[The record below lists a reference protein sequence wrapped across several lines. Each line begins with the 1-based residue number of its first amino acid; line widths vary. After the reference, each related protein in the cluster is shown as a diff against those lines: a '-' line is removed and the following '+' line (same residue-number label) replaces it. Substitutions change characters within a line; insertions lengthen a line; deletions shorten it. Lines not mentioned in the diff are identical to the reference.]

1 VSNIFLLYCPLH
13 FFIFADVTQSLK
25 ILTLSFLMWIKSM
38 QQFNPGAELSL
49 GATVVA
55 VVAAWSWHVRM
66 RSMQSNESNENDLHE
81 NVTPLGDTTT
91 AGDRTAKRLGGGDDG
106 SGTGTQAV
114 DVEVPQQV
122 SEPIVAVQPP
132 DNLQKVQKEREAR
145 ARLLQDLHSQLAT
158 LSGARADGWSAIF
171 APLPSS
177 ETQEQTE
184 SAKRGI
190 VARIRQI
197 EAM

>member
-55 VVAAWSWHVRM
+55 VVAAWSWHVRV
-66 RSMQSNESNENDLHE
+66 RSRQSNENDLHD
-81 NVTPLGDTTT
+81 NVTLLGDTST
-91 AGDRTAKRLGGGDDG
+91 AADRTAKRLGGDDG
-106 SGTGTQAV
+106 SGTQAV
-114 DVEVPQQV
+114 DEEVPQQV

-190 VARIRQI
+190 VARIQQI